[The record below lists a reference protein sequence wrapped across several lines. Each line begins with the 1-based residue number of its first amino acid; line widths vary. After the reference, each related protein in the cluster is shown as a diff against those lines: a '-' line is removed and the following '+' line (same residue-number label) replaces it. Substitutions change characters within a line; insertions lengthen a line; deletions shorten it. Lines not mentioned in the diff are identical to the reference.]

1 MPNAFGSPERGECRP
16 SNNHTQ
22 KQKSHFFVGA
32 VGSALTSPLGAMLA
46 CALRSSSSQKS
57 HFVAIFGSPVVAF
70 LRLNP
75 ERVNLRDFLIGEALI
90 IRVSRKSQGAARD
103 FWERGETV
111 PQRLRIA
118 FRQTAATRVL
128 FRRARRE
135 KTKCRAAAGEPCGGE
150 HLVVFQITEKSFVS
164 FKTFFVHGNKLAK
177 GKTAFLPFALCALW
191 KAGRKGVNFCPF
203 YNR

>member
-1 MPNAFGSPERGECRP
+1 MPPVSFRP
-16 SNNHTQ
+16 SAASGEIFGNYSARALYSLFGNTNCILPPRG
-22 KQKSHFFVGA
+22 GA
-32 VGSALTSPLGAMLA
+32 KTRSTPRRLRRRSAQGDTKRQTHLSTIQMRVPKPRLWKSALNL
-46 CALRSSSSQKS
+46 S
-57 HFVAIFGSPVVAF
+57 HSVAF

-150 HLVVFQITEKSFVS
+150 HLVVF
-164 FKTFFVHGNKLAK
+164 
-177 GKTAFLPFALCALW
+177 
-191 KAGRKGVNFCPF
+191 
-203 YNR
+203 